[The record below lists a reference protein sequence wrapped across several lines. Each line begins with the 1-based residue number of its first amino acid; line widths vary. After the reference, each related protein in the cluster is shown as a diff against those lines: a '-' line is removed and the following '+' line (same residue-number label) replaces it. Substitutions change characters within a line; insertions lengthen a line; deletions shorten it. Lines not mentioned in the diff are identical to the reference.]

1 MKKSKITTAQRRAYV
16 MSQRD
21 AGLSFEEIAKDA
33 VTKFGRENL
42 PKGYNKRLAHLD
54 MSRELNKR
62 PASKLTTAIRRKK
75 ILQYRMTGM
84 NYQQIVDRLIEEFG
98 EDELP
103 TGYNASHA
111 CRDLQR
117 YLNQID
123 TENKADIVEIKNIH
137 RERLNYLLNILWK
150 KASEGDLPSI
160 DRTLKIMESLIKL
173 SDVEHI
179 TPSKTCPDEES
190 FNSFADISEQLFK
203 LSQNGNC
210 NGNNK

>member
-1 MKKSKITTAQRRAYV
+1 MRN
-16 MSQRD
+16 
-21 AGLSFEEIAKDA
+21 
-33 VTKFGRENL
+33 FG
-42 PKGYNKRLAHLD
+42 
-54 MSRELNKR
+54 
-62 PASKLTTAIRRKK
+62 T
-75 ILQYRMTGM
+75 
-84 NYQQIVDRLIEEFG
+84 
-98 EDELP
+98 DELP

-173 SDVEHI
+173 NAAEHI
-179 TPSKTCPDEES
+179 TASKAFPDEKS
-190 FNSFADISEQLFK
+190 YNSFADISEDLLK
-203 LSQNGNC
+203 LNQGGINNA
-210 NGNNK
+210 NNK